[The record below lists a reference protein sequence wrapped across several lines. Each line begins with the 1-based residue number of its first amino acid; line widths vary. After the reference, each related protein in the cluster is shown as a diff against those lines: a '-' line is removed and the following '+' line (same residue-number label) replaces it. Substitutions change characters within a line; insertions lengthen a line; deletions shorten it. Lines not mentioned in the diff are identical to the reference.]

1 MLLKADSPV
10 LNAVVLY
17 LLIVFIILYIKPA
30 IFYDNDKNLKIYG
43 LDTGDDKTLFPLPI
57 MLAILAVFT
66 YLFTLILSSTK
77 ELI

>member
-1 MLLKADSPV
+1 MLLKANNPV
-10 LNAVVLY
+10 LNAIVLY

-30 IFYDNDKNLKIYG
+30 IFYDNEGNLKNYG
-43 LDTGDDKTLFPLPI
+43 LDTINNKTLFPLPI
-57 MLAILAVFT
+57 MLGLLAVLT

>member
-10 LNAVVLY
+10 LNAIVLY

-43 LDTGDDKTLFPLPI
+43 LDTGDNKTLFPLPI

>member
-10 LNAVVLY
+10 LNAIVLY
-17 LLIVFIILYIKPA
+17 LLIVFIILYVKPA
-30 IFYDNDKNLKIYG
+30 IFYDKNKNLKTYG
-43 LDTGDDKTLFPLPI
+43 LDTGDDRTLFPLPI

>member
-10 LNAVVLY
+10 LNAIVLY

-43 LDTGDDKTLFPLPI
+43 LDTGDNKTLFPLPI

-77 ELI
+77 ELV

>member
-10 LNAVVLY
+10 LNAIVLY